1 MGQDLLREV
10 DALRLAPGA
19 AAFWWLGQLGYIV
32 QVGDITL
39 YFDPYLAPSERRLVP
54 PLLKPEEVT
63 NARWV
68 FGSHDHG
75 DHIDPVAIRGI
86 AAASPQAR
94 FVCSR
99 AAARHLLELG
109 VAEGRILALDEGMT
123 HEEGGVRI
131 TPIAAAHEFL
141 DHDPALGYPYLSFIV
156 EVGGVTVYHAGD
168 TLCYEGLLTKLR
180 RWSIDLAFLP
190 INGRD
195 AVRYARHCI
204 GNMTY
209 QEAADLAGALR
220 PRLTVPGHYDM
231 FANNSENPQ
240 LFADYF
246 AIKYPGLAYWL
257 GGHGELVVLPPR
269 ASTI

>member
-1 MGQDLLREV
+1 MKTGQDLVQEI
-10 DALRLAPGA
+10 DMLRLPPGA

-32 QVGDITL
+32 KVGEVVL
-39 YFDPYLAPSERRLVP
+39 YFDPYLAHADRRLVP

-63 NARWV
+63 NAHWV

-75 DHIDPVAIRGI
+75 DHIDPVALPKI
-86 AAASPQAR
+86 AQASPQAR

-99 AAARHLLELG
+99 AAARHLLALG
-109 VAEGRILALDEGMT
+109 LPQERVLALDEGMT
-123 HEEGGVRI
+123 HVEGGVRI

-141 DHDPALGYPYLSFIV
+141 DRDPELGYPYLSFIV
-156 EVGGVTVYHAGD
+156 EVGGVTIYHAGD
-168 TLCYEGLLTKLR
+168 TVCYEGMLTKLR
-180 RWSIDLAFLP
+180 RWQIDLAFLP

-231 FANNSENPQ
+231 FANNAENPL

-246 AIKYPGLAYWL
+246 GLKYPGLAYWL
-257 GGHGELVVLPPR
+257 GGHGELVMLPPK
-269 ASTI
+269 A